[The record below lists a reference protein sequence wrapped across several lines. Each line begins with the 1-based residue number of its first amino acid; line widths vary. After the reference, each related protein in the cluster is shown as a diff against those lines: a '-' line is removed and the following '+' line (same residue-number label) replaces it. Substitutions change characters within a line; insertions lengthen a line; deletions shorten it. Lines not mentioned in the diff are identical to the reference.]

1 MRLFV
6 IDHSGGIIGEEYNL
20 VLNDVITRIEGI
32 ERCADAIEEPKGL
45 GTFVAVNHPAAVGIR
60 ALVRYRAERRRRVQ
74 WFRDL
79 LDSARL
85 AADRLPHE

>member
-1 MRLFV
+1 MNALTIGTRVALFA
-6 IDHSGGIIGEEYNL
+6 GIVDL
-20 VLNDVITRIEGI
+20 
-32 ERCADAIEEPKGL
+32 
-45 GTFVAVNHPAAVGIR
+45 PAAVGIR

-79 LDSARL
+79 LDSAHL